1 MTFPKNILY
10 VVDDDHHF
18 IFTLNRALKIQQY
31 FDEVQFFD
39 DPEDGLQALLELS
52 KRVDLHDQ
60 KIFLLLDIT
69 MPKYDG
75 WEFLEAL
82 REMREQSN
90 FPLHIYVISSSIME
104 EDAVKAISYPEV
116 RAFLRKPI
124 TREKVMEIL
133 ELPA

>member
-1 MTFPKNILY
+1 MTFSKNILY

-39 DPEDGLQALLELS
+39 DPEDGLQALSDLS
-52 KRVDLHDQ
+52 KRGDLKNQ
-60 KIFLLLDIT
+60 KTFLLLDIT

-82 REMREQSN
+82 REIREKKD
-90 FPLHIYVISSSIME
+90 FPLHIYIISSSIME

-124 TREKVMEIL
+124 TREKVLEIL
-133 ELPA
+133 ELPV